1 MRVGLS
7 LAAEG
12 DALGCAE
19 EHVMMVFSCKR
30 SVIVMQQAVIMDN
43 FSERTEDKR

>member
-12 DALGCAE
+12 DTLPYAE
-19 EHVMMVFSCKR
+19 EHVMMVFSCKS
-30 SVIVMQQAVIMDN
+30 SVIVMQQAAIMVN